1 MFKTICHTGVTGSI
15 IARHSRLRK
24 PADIGA
30 AANAYR
36 LIRCKIINLTSGRL
50 IILHQTKLSA
60 LKQEDNTNKRLSIV
74 NRLNDIHEDLLLEPK
89 EDSLLP
95 TNTSAAR

>member
-24 PADIGA
+24 PADIGETHIGSSA
-30 AANAYR
+30 VR
-36 LIRCKIINLTSGRL
+36 LL
-50 IILHQTKLSA
+50 ILHQTKLSA